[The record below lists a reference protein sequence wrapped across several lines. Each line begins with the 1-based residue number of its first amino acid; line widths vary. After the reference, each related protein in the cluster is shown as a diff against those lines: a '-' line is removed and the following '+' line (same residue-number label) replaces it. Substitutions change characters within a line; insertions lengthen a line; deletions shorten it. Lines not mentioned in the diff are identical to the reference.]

1 MFYRDSLGEQQH
13 LDARCQ
19 VLITQ
24 RTWLLRFML
33 LLSGAINI
41 KEDYGDKFPMPE
53 QEPRTKKQIPPHPSN
68 GIAVRVVA

>member
-1 MFYRDSLGEQQH
+1 
-13 LDARCQ
+13 
-19 VLITQ
+19 
-24 RTWLLRFML
+24 ML

-53 QEPRTKKQIPPHPSN
+53 QEPRTKKQIPPHPSD